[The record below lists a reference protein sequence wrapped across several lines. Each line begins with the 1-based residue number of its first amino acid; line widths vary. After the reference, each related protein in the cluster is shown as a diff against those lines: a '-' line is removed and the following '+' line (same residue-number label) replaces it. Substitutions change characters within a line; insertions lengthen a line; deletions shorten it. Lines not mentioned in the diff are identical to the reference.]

1 MRWEE
6 RMKANRKQMRWI
18 PVSILILAGMLL
30 IGGVSASEFGPW
42 SFQTVDSYK
51 HVGQYSSVALD
62 ATGNPAIS
70 YYDQTYGDLKYASW
84 DGTRWDITTVD
95 CSKRES
101 KNKWFFWDRSHDSTQ
116 TPEYLSCFHGTQK
129 VGKYSSLAFDNNGKP
144 RISYYDESNKNLLYA
159 AWDGTKW
166 VIETVDGSKAVKGHN
181 WKNWDGDHNRID
193 DRSVKVGQ
201 YTSLAFDNTGKPRIS
216 YYDESKGDL
225 KYASWDG
232 SKWILT
238 TVDGSLAEKG
248 RKNWDNDRDRVD
260 TRSVKVGEYSSLA
273 LDSSNKPSISYYDE
287 TNKNLKYAAWDG
299 SKWVIETVDGLKK
312 GEGQNKYHWDGDH
325 NRIDDRSRN
334 VGKFS
339 SLALDSS
346 GKPRISYY
354 DQSDKNL
361 LYAAWDGNQ
370 WNITTV
376 DSSKRVGEYASLA
389 LDANGNP
396 RISYY
401 DASHRDLKFASWNS
415 TNSIWVTET
424 VDSSGKVGSFT
435 SLVLDSQGA
444 PGISYYDQ
452 SNKDLKYAGG
462 KGQTQTP
469 TAPTVTSILPAS
481 GPASG
486 GTNVTITGTGFTDAT
501 DVIFGDYDAI
511 NLIITSDTSI
521 NITSPANK
529 AGTVD
534 VKVITLEG
542 TSASSPGSKFTYI
555 AIPPKVTDISPA
567 SGSVSGGTTVT
578 ITGTNLNDAITVT
591 FDGTPA
597 TTFSADNDTT
607 IIATTPAHTTA
618 GAVNV
623 VITTLNGAATGTYT
637 YIALPTVTSISPAS
651 GPEIGGTVV
660 TITGTNLNG
669 ATTVTFDGT
678 PATTFSAINETSIT
692 ATTPAH
698 AAGAIN
704 VVVTTPNGAAT
715 GTYTYVILP
724 TVTGISPASGPAIGG
739 TVVTI
744 SGTNLNGATTVTF
757 DGTPAT
763 AFSADSDT
771 TITATTPAHAAGAVN
786 VVVTTLTGAATGTY
800 TYIGGPTVSSITPAT
815 GVAGELVTITDLAG
829 TNFVEGTTPEVWL
842 AKTGE
847 KNINATNV
855 FVVNPNKIT
864 CTIQLAPYSNTLPGK
879 WDVGVKNTDGQSG
892 SQSALFTLT
901 NPAPSVSS
909 IEPNSGI
916 NGTIIH
922 VVNVTGQN
930 FGFGTNPIIWLS
942 KNGQIIEASDV
953 HIYGTTSL
961 DFRLNIPVTAEA
973 GLWDLHVRSQDGQTT
988 ADLGVFEIISGLPES
1003 YTWDWTTDGWDGWSH
1018 SYSYTGPSSYSEY
1031 GPTIVNSN
1039 GIHGIQLTGT
1049 TTTDRLKVATSTVSK
1064 TFTSPSADA
1073 KWSTLTFNGLLS
1085 SSDNPVGRSLI
1096 IYAGGLKVYDS
1107 TASADPTLNG
1117 QQEFT
1122 ITAPFD
1128 RSNEVIVTIISKGT
1142 FKKDT
1147 VLYTTQFNSLTLS

>member
-1 MRWEE
+1 
-6 RMKANRKQMRWI
+6 MRWI
-18 PVSILILAGMLL
+18 PVSILILAGLLL

-62 ATGNPAIS
+62 AAGNPAIS

-84 DGTRWDITTVD
+84 DGTRWNITTVD

-346 GKPRISYY
+346 GKPCISYY

-452 SNKDLKYAGG
+452 SNKDLKYAAG

-469 TAPTVTSILPAS
+469 TAPIVTGISPAS
-481 GPASG
+481 GPVSG
-486 GTNVTITGTGFTDAT
+486 GTVVTITGTGFTGAT
-501 DVIFGDYDAI
+501 NVIFGDYEGTNPI
-511 NLIITSDTSI
+511 VNSDTSI
-521 NITSPANK
+521 SITSPANQ
-529 AGTVD
+529 AGTVH
-534 VKVITLEG
+534 VTVITLTG
-542 TSASSPGSKFTYI
+542 GSSATSPADQFTYI
-555 AIPPKVTDISPA
+555 VVP
-567 SGSVSGGTTVT
+567 T
-578 ITGTNLNDAITVT
+578 I
-591 FDGTPA
+591 
-597 TTFSADNDTT
+597 
-607 IIATTPAHTTA
+607 
-618 GAVNV
+618 
-623 VITTLNGAATGTYT
+623 
-637 YIALPTVTSISPAS
+637 TSISPVS
-651 GPEIGGTVV
+651 GPDIGGTVV
-660 TITGTNLNG
+660 TITGTSLNG
-669 ATTVTFDGT
+669 ATAVTFDGT
-678 PATTFSAINETSIT
+678 PASTFSVINETSIS
-692 ATTPAH
+692 ATSPAH
-698 AAGAIN
+698 AAGAVN
-704 VVVTTPNGAAT
+704 VNVTTPNGAAT
-715 GTYTYVILP
+715 GTYTYITLPTVTDISPASGPVSGGTVVTITGTNLIGTNAVTFDGTPATASSAINETSISATSPAHAAGAVSVVVTTPNGTATGTYTYVIPP
-724 TVTGISPASGPAIGG
+724 TVTGISPARGPASGD

-757 DGTPAT
+757 DGIPAT

-855 FVVNPNKIT
+855 FVVNPNQIT

-879 WDVGVKNTDGQSG
+879 WDVGVKNSDGQSG

-901 NPAPSVSS
+901 NPAPLVSS

-942 KNGQIIEASDV
+942 KDGQSDIMASDV

-961 DFRLNIPVTAEA
+961 DFLLNIPVTAEA
-973 GLWDLHVRSQDGQTT
+973 GVWDLHVRSQDGQTT
-988 ADLGVFEIISGLPES
+988 AYLGQFTVISGLPEGFI
-1003 YTWDWTTDGWDGWSH
+1003 WDWTTDGWDGWT
-1018 SYSYTGPSSYSEY
+1018 YSSSYSGTESY
-1031 GPTIVNSN
+1031 SVIGPDIVSGN
-1039 GIHGIQLTGT
+1039 GIYGVSLPAGT
-1049 TTTDRLKVATSTVSK
+1049 RNKVVTSTVSK
-1064 TFTSPSADA
+1064 TFTAPAGSQ
-1073 KWSTLTFNGLLS
+1073 WSTLTFNGLLS
-1085 SSDNPVGRSLI
+1085 SSDNDGGRSLNI
-1096 IYAGGLKVYDS
+1096 KVNSLDVYPET
-1107 TASADPTLNG
+1107 TAATDPTLNG

-1122 ITAPFD
+1122 ITKPFD
-1128 RSNEVIVTIISKGT
+1128 RANEVIVTIISKGT
-1142 FKKDT
+1142 VLKKT
-1147 VLYTTQFNSLTLS
+1147 TFVYTTQFNSLTLS